1 MPASYKT
8 TSVPVERSKEAIRQ
22 LLIKFGVRGI
32 QFAESF
38 DTGEINVR
46 FAKDVD
52 SQLRTVSVTMI
63 VPDPPQP
70 KRARRRRQRWV
81 RGRIVYD
88 KSPQEKK
95 EQMARATY
103 RALHYWLKSQFEA
116 VEFGLLTFE
125 DVFLSHFEW
134 MVDGRRSTIGAFI
147 KPRLSSGN
155 LLAAPS
161 DDAIEGKIIR

>member
-46 FAKDVD
+46 FAKEVD
-52 SQLRTVSVTMI
+52 GQLRTVSVTMI

-88 KSPQEKK
+88 KGPSEKK

-134 MVDGRRSTIGAFI
+134 MVDGRRTTIGAFI
-147 KPRLSSGN
+147 RPRLSSGN
-155 LLAAPS
+155 LLSAPA
-161 DDAIEGKIIR
+161 DNIIDGQIE